1 MNHDIAAPAAS
12 STPDAAPPRTP
23 PLEGRHRRRG
33 RRDERS
39 SSKAVA
45 RQLDE
50 IIERLHVTRPYTL
63 YRHIAA
69 QIGMHP
75 TTILRVHQG
84 RLGTAHAL
92 LVERVEVM
100 LGRVRAGEP
109 LAFAQGDEWSRRSRT
124 EVMPGRVA
132 ARQIRDRIEAVLGTL
147 GQDEHQ
153 FLYRYLAE
161 RAGVHPTTVL
171 RYHRGELRTAPR
183 RLLTLLDD
191 LQRRISAGE
200 VVPFCRSSEGPEMVV
215 RERVLEVVDAMFEG
229 APNASKARVFRAID
243 DRLDLKPGTL
253 ARIYYDRKL
262 RFVRADIHVALQRMV
277 QCAEYDP
284 CRVYQMGER
293 VNHHLFGVGVVREKV
308 HKNKVLIEFRD
319 GRRALLS
326 EAVPQDPFLH
336 LRSSGWGVQASAGMS
351 TGGLAN

>member
-1 MNHDIAAPAAS
+1 MDHALAATGTS
-12 STPDAAPPRTP
+12 STPDAAPPCTP
-23 PLEGRHRRRG
+23 PIDGRHRRRG

-39 SSKAVA
+39 SSEAVA

-63 YRHIAA
+63 YRHLAA
-69 QIGMHP
+69 QTGMHP

-92 LVERVEVM
+92 LVERVEA
-100 LGRVRAGEP
+100 LLKRVRAGESLP
-109 LAFAQGDEWSRRSRT
+109 FEQTGEWTRRPRS

-132 ARQIRDRIEAVLGTL
+132 SDQIRERIEAVLGAL

-153 FLYRYLAE
+153 FLYRYLAD
-161 RAGVHPTTVL
+161 RAEVHPTTVL

-183 RLLTLLDD
+183 RLLSLLDD
-191 LQRRISAGE
+191 LLRRISTGE
-200 VVPFCRSSEGPEMVV
+200 VVSFCRSNDGPEMVV
-215 RERVLEVVDAMFEG
+215 RERVLEVVDTMFEG
-229 APNASKARVFRAID
+229 APGASKARVFRALD

-284 CRVYQMGER
+284 CRVFAVGER

-308 HKNKVLIEFRD
+308 HKNKVLIEFHD
-319 GRRALLS
+319 GRKALLS

-336 LRSSGWGVQASAGMS
+336 LRSSGWGTQPHAGMGTS
-351 TGGLAN
+351 GLAN